1 MQPNPVDQALVIT
14 FISGGMD
21 RVEIVALD
29 GRVVTQQPIEPGQS
43 MVEINLER
51 QAPGAYMVRV
61 LGPTVQWSEMIVK
74 R

>member
-1 MQPNPVDQALVIT
+1 MVTLQA
-14 FISGGMD
+14 
-21 RVEIVALD
+21 
-29 GRVVTQQPIEPGQS
+29 IEPGQK
-43 MVEINLER
+43 MVEISMER